1 MNKYTLKKIRIYLF
15 KMNIYK
21 KNNLNVFRSILDDM
35 QSKFNETDELDELY
49 QNKLNAQANSKFVF
63 FFINSQIDEF
73 DKDRLI
79 SSMNESVTPNGHFI
93 TPEKECEAW
102 NNITKQ
108 YLYNTLYEY
117 VSLLSKDEYEYIMK
131 LIENKDIDYDKHDSK
146 SLKNIYSI
154 IYNIDYYVLKNYMDR
169 MYEEYDKLS
178 FTDKIKVVFSWEN

>member
-1 MNKYTLKKIRIYLF
+1 MNKYTLKKIGLYLF
-15 KMNIYK
+15 KMHLYR

-35 QSKFNETDELDELY
+35 QSKATETDELDELY

-63 FFINSQIDEF
+63 FFINSQIDGF

-79 SSMNESVTPNGHFI
+79 GSMNESVAPNGHFI
-93 TPEKECEAW
+93 TPEKEYEAW

-108 YLYNTLYEY
+108 YLYSTLYEY
-117 VSLLSKDEYEYIMK
+117 VSLLSKDEYEYLMK

-146 SLKNIYSI
+146 SLENIYLI
-154 IYNIDYYVLKNYMDR
+154 IYHIDYYVLKHYMDK

-178 FTDKIKVVFSWEN
+178 FIDKIKVVFSWGN

>member
-15 KMNIYK
+15 KMNLYK

-35 QSKFNETDELDELY
+35 QSKLNGTDELDELY

-93 TPEKECEAW
+93 TPEKEYEAW

-146 SLKNIYSI
+146 SLENIYSI

-169 MYEEYDKLS
+169 MHEEYDKLS